1 MPIVK
6 NTDIF
11 TRIECMYGPIPQCLK
26 TILCNCGFDN
36 ALALELID
44 ENAIKDMESYM
55 QECGQQIIN
64 DLNCCNA
71 DKYKGQSEFIFTPG
85 HRRTIIG
92 IAEKARELNQAAIS
106 HHSNKNV
113 TKPVIVAEPTEV
125 EQQFRTASN
134 DHADDIPI
142 SNVTIEVIAVS
153 SQLGQN
159 SAISV
164 DSAGEEGLKSSVINK
179 LKTTFKKKL
188 NGCEIPFTVDESNV
202 VALNI
207 QIMNKKVND
216 SCKCV
221 CPYCGNAVQA
231 TCKNAK
237 WKISNIIRYIAGHL
251 DSQTTLSD
259 TLSMNQMNR

>member
-1 MPIVK
+1 MPKIQ

-11 TRIECMYGPIPQCLK
+11 ARIECIYGPIPKCLK

-85 HRRTIIG
+85 HKRTIIG
-92 IAEKARELNQAAIS
+92 IAEKARELNQASIS

-113 TKPVIVAEPTEV
+113 KKSVIVAELTEI
-125 EQQFRTASN
+125 EQQFSTASN
-134 DHADDIPI
+134 DQTDEIPI
-142 SNVTIEVIAVS
+142 SSVTLEPAGEVIAVS

-159 SAISV
+159 FAVSM
-164 DSAGEEGLKSSVINK
+164 DLPDEEGLKSSIMNK
-179 LKTTFKKKL
+179 LKATIKKKL
-188 NGCEIPFTVDESNV
+188 NGCDIPFTIDESNV
-202 VALNI
+202 VALKI
-207 QIMNKKVND
+207 ETMNKKVSG

-231 TCKNAK
+231 TCKNAR
-237 WKISNIIRYIAGHL
+237 WKISNK
-251 DSQTTLSD
+251 
-259 TLSMNQMNR
+259 